1 MSDGF
6 HLADLLA
13 SPGEGQGGSL
23 ECGTQHRRQNA
34 HARCLAQ
41 GNCAAIDGGW
51 LWAEIVNETLDEHF
65 HKRARDR
72 GVGQDALVVTE
83 RSRRPIGRA
92 WGIGGLREGS
102 TCWVGRLFD
111 QRGRSSRL
119 RVLRPLL
126 VHRLLAVG
134 PLATRLRMAPPALP
148 AEDWPTRAL
157 RPAASSGPRMFS
169 SDCRSEPTA
178 GCNGGLAC
186 WCHIRTR
193 TACLEDNRHCMASLC
208 HTSNPVSEQSGR
220 VCCDSDT
227 LTFRL

>member
-41 GNCAAIDGGW
+41 GNRAAIDGGW

-126 VHRLLAVG
+126 VHRLLAVV
-134 PLATRLRMAPPALP
+134 LWRRDREWLLRLYRRKIGQ
-148 AEDWPTRAL
+148 RARFGQL
-157 RPAASSGPRMFS
+157 LLQV
-169 SDCRSEPTA
+169 
-178 GCNGGLAC
+178 LAC
-186 WCHIRTR
+186 FHQTVDQSRLLDVMVVSLAGAIFALGRRASKTTGTAWLHSVTLRTPS
-193 TACLEDNRHCMASLC
+193 ASNLA
-208 HTSNPVSEQSGR
+208 
-220 VCCDSDT
+220 VCAAT
-227 LTFRL
+227 LIP